1 MTRVKNITAS
11 DAFAMTKKG
20 AIFVDVREKGEIERK
35 AFDVPDIM
43 VVPLSRFES
52 GFGEIP
58 KNRRVIV
65 VCRSGNRSAT
75 AAAMLMNWG
84 YRNVANLQHGI
95 IGWEREGLAIKVKP
109 KRNIFSLLVRMFRKE
124 S

>member
-20 AIFVDVREKGEIERK
+20 ALFVDVREEGEIERK

-65 VCRSGNRSAT
+65 VCRSGNRSET
-75 AAAMLMNWG
+75 AAALLMNRG
-84 YRNVANLQHGI
+84 YRNVSNLQQGI
-95 IGWEREGLAIKVKP
+95 IGWEREGFPIKGKP
-109 KRNIFSLLVRMFRKE
+109 KKNLFSMLVRMFRKE

>member
-20 AIFVDVREKGEIERK
+20 VLFVDVREEGEIERK

-65 VCRSGNRSAT
+65 VCRSGNRSET
-75 AAAMLMNWG
+75 AAALLMNRG
-84 YRNVANLQHGI
+84 YRNVSNLQQGI
-95 IGWEREGLAIKVKP
+95 IGWEREGFPIKGKP
-109 KRNIFSLLVRMFRKE
+109 KKNLFSMLVRMFRKE